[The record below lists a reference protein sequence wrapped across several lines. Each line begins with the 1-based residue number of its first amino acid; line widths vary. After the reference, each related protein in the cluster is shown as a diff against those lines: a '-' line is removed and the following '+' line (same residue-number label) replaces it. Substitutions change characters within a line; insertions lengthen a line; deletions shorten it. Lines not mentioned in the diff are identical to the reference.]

1 MVLDL
6 KLFETTANNI
16 REKAIKENRLLH
28 NPSDATIRDLVLKE
42 KDVRVTKYGNIV
54 AMSEPSSRSEMFTK
68 ISVDYTF
75 GDEELKLLENCE
87 KQLSKERLVSID
99 RIVGERDSSI
109 TVRLTVPEKFAH
121 VAFGGGNLFY
131 PVDGIEEPTYEIIMF
146 SDKEFEKNKKRTLS
160 KKDITIRL
168 AMLDDGRVIKIVR
181 NSNYIGEYK
190 KGVFSCEDWNAKRR
204 GGIFLHAGCREDH
217 LQSADGDYNT
227 VRSLFVALSANGKT
241 TTASKIL
248 ARKSGEVSWLVQDDG
263 GTLMP
268 DGSFHGFEGGGVF
281 VKTEGVDAGNQ
292 TEIFYGL
299 LKENTLC
306 ENVYVD
312 DDGDMDFYNYEITSN
327 GRAVICRRDF
337 MHASRHISV
346 DRIDNLVLITRGAII
361 PAISKMNL
369 EEAMAM
375 MVLGLSIE
383 SSAGNPEKA
392 GSVRSVFFYDPFMS
406 GDKGEHANR
415 LYDILSNLP
424 HVNYYLLNTGG
435 IGMGERYKDI
445 SLNHTMSI
453 LDSLIRGG
461 LTNWIQSPAGFKVP
475 TSVRGVDPIYFHPER
490 LFSVSEFRKRV
501 NSLNKLRSEKLDAI
515 DGLNPKIKNVFKNKD
530 SII

>member
-1 MVLDL
+1 MELDL
-6 KLFETTANNI
+6 NLFETTAKNI
-16 REKAIKENRLLH
+16 RERAIKEGRLLH
-28 NPSDATIRDLVLKE
+28 NPSDSVLRDLVLKE
-42 KDVRVTKYGNIV
+42 KDAKLTKYGNIV
-54 AMSEPSSRSEMFTK
+54 VRSEPSSRSEMFTK
-68 ISVDYTF
+68 NSVDYPF
-75 GDEELKLLENCE
+75 GDEEFNLLKLCE
-87 KQLSKERLVSID
+87 KELSKERLISID
-99 RIVGERDSSI
+99 RIVGEKESNI
-109 TVRLTVPEKFAH
+109 TVRLTIPEKFAH
-121 VAFGGGNLFY
+121 VAYGGGNLFY
-131 PVDGIEEPTYEIIMF
+131 PAEGVEDTTYEIIMF
-146 SDKEFEKNKKRTLS
+146 YDEEFERNKKKTLS

-168 AMLDDGRVIKIVR
+168 AMLDNGRVIKIVR

-190 KGVFSCEDWNAKRR
+190 KGVFACEDWAAKKR

-217 LQSADGDYNT
+217 LQSVNGDYNT
-227 VRSLFVALSANGKT
+227 SRSLFVALSANGKT
-241 TTASKIL
+241 TTVSKIL

-268 DGSFHGFEGGGVF
+268 DGSFHGFEGGGIF
-281 VKTEGVDAGNQ
+281 VKTEGVDVENQ

-306 ENVYVD
+306 ENVYVT
-312 DDGDMDFYNYEITSN
+312 DDGDMDFYNYEMTSN

-346 DRIDNLVLITRGAII
+346 DRIDNFILITRGAII
-361 PAISKMNL
+361 PAISKMSL

-415 LYDILSNLP
+415 LYKILSNLP

-435 IGMGERYKDI
+435 IGIGEKYKDI
-445 SLNHTMSI
+445 SLNYTISI

-461 LTNWIQSPAGFKVP
+461 LTNWIESPAGFKVP
-475 TSVRGVDPIYFHPER
+475 ASVRGVDSIYFHPER
-490 LFSVSEFRKRV
+490 LFSVKEFKKRV
-501 NSLNKLRSEKLDAI
+501 NTLNKLRSEKLNAI
-515 DGLNPKIKNVFKNKD
+515 DGLDPKIKNVF
-530 SII
+530 I

>member
-16 REKAIKENRLLH
+16 REKAIKEDRLLH
-28 NPSDATIRDLVLKE
+28 NPSDATLRDLVLKE

-99 RIVGERDSSI
+99 RIVGERDSGI

-131 PVDGIEEPTYEIIMF
+131 PVDEIEEPTYEIIMF

-190 KGVFSCEDWNAKRR
+190 KGVFACEDWNAKRR